1 MLMDIIGEAS
11 LEGLAYGVGRAVVA
25 MFLPHL
31 SVEPFVKQKS
41 ASGWKWR
48 GFTYK
53 RGSHRYL
60 YIESIQLIGLAAL
73 LLLGAAAAIMM
84 RYAK

>member
-1 MLMDIIGEAS
+1 MLMGIIVEIIF
-11 LEGLAYGVGRAVVA
+11 EGLTYSIGRAVV
-25 MFLPHL
+25 MVFLPHL
-31 SVEPFVKQKS
+31 RVEPIAKQKS
-41 ASGWKWR
+41 ASSWKWR

-60 YIESIQLIGLAAL
+60 YIESVQFIGLAAL
-73 LLLGAAAAIMM
+73 LLLGAAAAIMV

>member
-1 MLMDIIGEAS
+1 MDIIGEVI
-11 LEGLAYGVGRAVVA
+11 LEGLAYGVGRPVVA
-25 MFLPHL
+25 VFLPHL
-31 SVEPFVKQKS
+31 RVEPIAKQKS

-60 YIESIQLIGLAAL
+60 YIESIQLIGLATL
-73 LLLGAAAAIMM
+73 LLLTAAAAIML

>member
-1 MLMDIIGEAS
+1 MDAIVEVI
-11 LEGLAYGVGRAVVA
+11 LEGLAYGIGRAVTAV
-25 MFLPHL
+25 FLPHL
-31 SVEPFVKQKS
+31 RVEPFAKQKS

-60 YIESIQLIGLAAL
+60 FIESIQLIGVATL
-73 LLLGAAAAIMM
+73 LLLGAASAIMLL
-84 RYAK
+84 RSAN